1 MESKIP
7 AKGIA
12 QVSPSV
18 EPSSPAEA
26 KAAIG
31 ASVPPRAST
40 RRITENIIKKNSQST
55 PTFFGLYPTGRS
67 LSTVQS
73 KKCALEESQARPP
86 GREVIFTM
94 RTSL

>member
-1 MESKIP
+1 MERKIP

-40 RRITENIIKKNSQST
+40 RRITENIIKKTPSLLPPSSGST
-55 PTFFGLYPTGRS
+55 LLAGVYQQFNLKSVRWKNRKLVHLGE
-67 LSTVQS
+67 
-73 KKCALEESQARPP
+73 K
-86 GREVIFTM
+86 
-94 RTSL
+94 